1 MTGATVMV
9 IQDEKWVR
17 ELINAFLKAKG
28 YKVVEVSEGS
38 EVIELLKI
46 REPDLILLDAEM
58 PGISSLEVCGKIR
71 SCSKLPI
78 LIISYRK
85 ELSFKIQN
93 LDAGGDDFITK
104 PFDFNELEARI
115 RSVLRRAGWAKEA
128 VDLTVFRYGDLH
140 IHSDAR
146 QVFVAGKPI
155 HLNHKEFQLLLLL
168 AKQPNR
174 VWTAEQL
181 YNQIWG
187 YYSAGELQTVKVH
200 ISNLRRK
207 VEKNPANPVYI
218 RTIRGFGYKFAHSS
232 S

>member
-1 MTGATVMV
+1 MISATVMV
-9 IQDEKWVR
+9 IQEEKWVR
-17 ELINAFLKAKG
+17 ELIHTFLKEKG
-28 YKVVEVSEGS
+28 YKVIEVNEGS

-58 PGISSLEVCGKIR
+58 PGINSLEVCVKIR
-71 SCSKLPI
+71 SRSRLPI
-78 LIISYRK
+78 LFISYRK
-85 ELSFKIQN
+85 ELSFKIQS

-115 RSVLRRAGWAKEA
+115 RAVLRRTGWTQET
-128 VDLTVFRYGDLH
+128 VDLTVLRYGDLH
-140 IHSDAR
+140 IHADAR
-146 QVFVAGKPI
+146 QVYIGGNPI

-168 AKQPNR
+168 AQQPNR

-207 VEKNPANPVYI
+207 VEKDPANPIYI
-218 RTIRGFGYKFAHSS
+218 RTIRGFGYKFAHNTN
-232 S
+232 